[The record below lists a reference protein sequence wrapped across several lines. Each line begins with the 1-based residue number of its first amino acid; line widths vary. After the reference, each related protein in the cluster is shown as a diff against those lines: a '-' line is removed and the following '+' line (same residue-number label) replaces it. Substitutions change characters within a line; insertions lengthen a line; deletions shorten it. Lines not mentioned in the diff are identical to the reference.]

1 MSSKLPMGVET
12 IYRPCFS
19 LLIFGSVSRFIIL
32 IDYNITIKMKKF
44 IQFIIFTLTALILNI
59 HQILADEKIKIGLVV
74 PLSGEYKEIGDSILK
89 ATRLAINKIDD
100 DKIKIVPKDTRAD
113 PEITLKVS
121 KELQEQ
127 GIKIIIGPVFNK
139 NLAYLKDLKE
149 VTFLS
154 LSNTSTN
161 NPNNVIN
168 GGINA
173 ISQIKAIKKFQ
184 KFNNLERSILLI
196 PNSNFKSEIE
206 DAVVKTKIKLKDKF
220 VYDTD
225 PTILTSQI
233 EKLTRYKIRKQNLK
247 DEIKRLENSD
257 EANKENKI
265 LNLKKRDT
273 LGGINFD
280 SVIIADFD
288 ESLKSVTTSLLYT
301 DVSSNRVN
309 YITLNQW
316 FDKSILKEENLQPIY
331 FPSINKENYD
341 NFVSEYF
348 KIYNDYPNQ
357 ISFLSFDLVGLVYF
371 LIYKNDFVIDNKIFY
386 KKNKF
391 KGKIGIF
398 EINKNKISHILNFYV
413 AENNNFRKI
422 F

>member
-1 MSSKLPMGVET
+1 
-12 IYRPCFS
+12 
-19 LLIFGSVSRFIIL
+19 
-32 IDYNITIKMKKF
+32 MKKI
-44 IQFIIFTLTALILNI
+44 IQFIIFTLIGLILNI
-59 HQILADEKIKIGLVV
+59 HQISADEKIKIGLIV

-100 DKIKIVPKDTRAD
+100 NKIKIIPKDTRAD
-113 PEITLKVS
+113 PKVTLKVS

-139 NLAYLKDLKE
+139 NLEYLKDLKE

-154 LSNTSTN
+154 LSNTNTN
-161 NPNNVIN
+161 NPINVIN

-184 KFNNLERSILLI
+184 EFNNLERSILLI
-196 PNSNFKSEIE
+196 PNSNFRSEIE

-220 VYDTD
+220 IYDTD

-265 LNLKKRDT
+265 LNLEKKDT

-301 DVSSNRVN
+301 DVSSERVN

>member
-1 MSSKLPMGVET
+1 
-12 IYRPCFS
+12 
-19 LLIFGSVSRFIIL
+19 
-32 IDYNITIKMKKF
+32 MKKF
-44 IQFIIFTLTALILNI
+44 IQFIIFTFIGLILNI
-59 HQILADEKIKIGLVV
+59 FQSLADEKIKIGLVV
-74 PLSGEYKEIGDSILK
+74 PLSGEYKEVGNSILK
-89 ATRLAINKIDD
+89 SARLAINKIDD
-100 DKIKIVPKDTRAD
+100 LRIEIIPRDTRSN
-113 PEITLKVS
+113 PETTLRVS
-121 KELQEQ
+121 KELYEQ

-139 NLAYLKDLKE
+139 NLIYLDELNE

-154 LSNTSTN
+154 LSNTNIN
-161 NPNNVIN
+161 NPKNVIS

-173 ISQIKAIKKFQ
+173 ISQINAIKKFQ
-184 KFNNLERSILLI
+184 EFAKLERSILLI
-196 PNSNFKSEIE
+196 PNSEFKNEIE
-206 DAVVKTKIKLKDKF
+206 DAVKKTKIKLKDKF
-220 VYDTD
+220 IYNSD

-233 EKLTRYKIRKQNLK
+233 EKLTRYPQRKQNLK
-247 DEIKRLENSD
+247 DEIKRLKNSN
-257 EANKENKI
+257 EVNKEKKI
-265 LNLKKRDT
+265 SNLKKRDT

-288 ESLKSVTTSLLYT
+288 ESLKSVANSLLYT
-301 DVSSNRVN
+301 DVSSSRIH

-316 FDKSILKEENLQPIY
+316 FDKSILKDENLQPIY

-348 KIYNDYPNQ
+348 NIYNEYPNQ
-357 ISFLSFDLVGLVYF
+357 ISFLSFDLVGLIYF
-371 LIYKNDFVIDNKIFY
+371 LIYKNDFVINDKIFY

-413 AENNNFRKI
+413 AENNNFKKI